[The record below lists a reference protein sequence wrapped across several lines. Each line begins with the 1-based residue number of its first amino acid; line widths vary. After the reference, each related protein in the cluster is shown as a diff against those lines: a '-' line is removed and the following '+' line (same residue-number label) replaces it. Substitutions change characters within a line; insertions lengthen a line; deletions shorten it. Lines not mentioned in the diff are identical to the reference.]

1 MRSASTLLELPR
13 SAGVLPA
20 GTLVSALLIGNLMAM
35 PFSEV
40 PLVSPPAKS
49 GEPLES
55 GGGRSHLH
63 GGGHS
68 HHHEG
73 GHSHE
78 RGASK
83 DAAGTNLFARQK
95 GIHGQSFNPDRAG
108 VTTPQGPGSAPEE
121 KTREL
126 NKIAAEYFAKGRDA
140 AEGVPVRVAI
150 LTVSDTVSKGL
161 GIDKGGPAA
170 VKAVEKLSERLGGV
184 KVVDTK
190 VVPDEVDP
198 IQAAIKKWCDEDKMS
213 LVITTGE

>member
-1 MRSASTLLELPR
+1 MRSASALLELPR

-35 PFSEV
+35 PFSEI

-55 GGGRSHLH
+55 GGGY
-63 GGGHS
+63 S
-68 HHHEG
+68 HHHGGEHSYHHEG
-73 GHSHE
+73 SHSHDHGE
-78 RGASK
+78 GGASK

-95 GIHGQSFNPDRAG
+95 GIHGQSFDPNRAG
-108 VTTPQGPGSAPEE
+108 VNTPQVPEE
-121 KTREL
+121 KTHEL
-126 NKIAAEYFAKGRDA
+126 NKITAEYFAKGRDA
-140 AEGVPVRVAI
+140 AEGVQVRVAI

-190 VVPDEVDP
+190 VVPDEVDQ